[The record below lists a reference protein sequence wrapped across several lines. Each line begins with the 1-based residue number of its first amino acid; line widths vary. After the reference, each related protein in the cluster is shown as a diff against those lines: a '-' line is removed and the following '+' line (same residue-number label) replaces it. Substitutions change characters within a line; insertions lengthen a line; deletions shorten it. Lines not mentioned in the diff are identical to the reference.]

1 MVVVKD
7 DSASGSGS
15 AGAKGKGKGKEGES
29 VRCEHLLLRSHL
41 RYAQLVGSR
50 GCTTQRMCG

>member
-1 MVVVKD
+1 MKD

-29 VRCEHLLLRSHL
+29 VVRERQVLER
-41 RYAQLVGSR
+41 AGDLVGFTLVCKYR
-50 GCTTQRMCG
+50 